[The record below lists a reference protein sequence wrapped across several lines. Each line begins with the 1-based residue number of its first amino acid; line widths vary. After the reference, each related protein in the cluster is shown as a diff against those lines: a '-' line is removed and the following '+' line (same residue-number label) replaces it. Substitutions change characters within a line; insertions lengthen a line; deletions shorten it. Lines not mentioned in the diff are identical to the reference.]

1 MSNFLKIAF
10 NLLDYW
16 ILILTMQYVCA
27 GWMNLSKRNV
37 AVGSCLSV
45 MGTTAAFFCPYNL
58 EYVIGMV
65 VVVAVSVCLFSS
77 KRLSDLLRFF
87 PAFFIYYF
95 LAVVPVA
102 LVQEIAGPVNIQL
115 VQQDGLREIM
125 KYAPDITLL
134 VLLLILRHVQVKYRL
149 KVHFSLREILGSIA
163 MLFFSIIDGAFIIM
177 LNRGQYE
184 PVWYYIYMFI
194 FVGGYCAG
202 VGYFVYCLIESR
214 VRIYR
219 QTFASC
225 ETEYLRMQLDSL
237 KEVKENEAE
246 VRKLRHD
253 LKNHL
258 AVLSSLC
265 AEGEYEEVKKYTEQL
280 GREALHSDIKI
291 PTGNQVADQ
300 VVASKRRICEEGGI
314 AFTFSGTMKNL
325 DALTAPDICGL
336 LANAYDN
343 AIEACRVY
351 QAGQAV
357 SQSQQPEAYIRTQ
370 VSTTRNYTVIE
381 IANPVWKAVPI
392 RGNRVSTSKKDKKAH
407 GYGIEI
413 MKQIAER
420 YNGSCTVRCDGKEF
434 QVKIV
439 LLT

>member
-1 MSNFLKIAF
+1 MNNFLKIAF

-27 GWMNLSKRNV
+27 GWMKLSRRNMV
-37 AVGSCLSV
+37 VGSCLSV
-45 MGTTAAFFCPYNL
+45 MGTTAAFFCPFNL
-58 EYVIGMV
+58 EFVISMV
-65 VVVAVSVCLFSS
+65 VVVAVSVCLFSA

-87 PAFFIYYF
+87 PALFIYYF

-115 VQQDGLREIM
+115 VQQDGLWEIM

-184 PVWYYIYMFI
+184 PMWYYIYMFI

-300 VVASKRRICEEGGI
+300 LVASK
-314 AFTFSGTMKNL
+314 SGSARK
-325 DALTAPDICGL
+325 AGL
-336 LANAYDN
+336 PLLF
-343 AIEACRVY
+343 
-351 QAGQAV
+351 
-357 SQSQQPEAYIRTQ
+357 PE
-370 VSTTRNYTVIE
+370 
-381 IANPVWKAVPI
+381 P
-392 RGNRVSTSKKDKKAH
+392 
-407 GYGIEI
+407 
-413 MKQIAER
+413 
-420 YNGSCTVRCDGKEF
+420 
-434 QVKIV
+434 
-439 LLT
+439 

>member
-1 MSNFLKIAF
+1 MTYFLKIVY

-16 ILILTMQYVCA
+16 ILILMMQYVCA
-27 GWMNLSKRNV
+27 GRMKLGRRNV
-37 AVGSCLSV
+37 WIGSCLSV
-45 MGTTAAFFCPYNL
+45 LGTVAAFFLPFYF
-58 EYVIGMV
+58 EFV
-65 VVVAVSVCLFSS
+65 VSLAATVALSVCLFSQS
-77 KRLSDLLRFF
+77 RLLDLLRFF
-87 PAFFIYYF
+87 PALFIYYF
-95 LAVVPVA
+95 LIIVPTA
-102 LVQEIAGPVNIQL
+102 LVQEVVVPNGIQL
-115 VQQDGLREIM
+115 TSKGGFWGLVS
-125 KYAPDITLL
+125 YVPDATLL
-134 VLLLILRHVQVKYRL
+134 VLLLILRHVQVKYRIR
-149 KVHFSLREILGSIA
+149 VHFSVGEILGSIA
-163 MLFFSIIDGAFIIM
+163 MLFFSIIDGAFIFM
-177 LNRGQYE
+177 LDRGQYE
-184 PVWYYIYMFI
+184 PVWYGIYMFI

-202 VGYFVYCLIESR
+202 VGYYVYWLTASR

-219 QTFASC
+219 QTYASC
-225 ETEYLRMQLDSL
+225 ETEYLRVQMDSL
-237 KEVKENEAE
+237 KEAKENEAE

-265 AEGEYEEVKKYTEQL
+265 EEGEYEEVKKYTEQL
-280 GREALHSDIKI
+280 GREALHSDLKI

-300 VVASKRRICEEGGI
+300 VVASKRRVCEEAGI
-314 AFTFSGTMKNL
+314 AFTFAGTMKNL

-343 AIEACRVY
+343 AIEACREY
-351 QAGQAV
+351 QAGL
-357 SQSQQPEAYIRTQ
+357 QSGQPEAYIRTQ

-381 IANPVWKAVPI
+381 IVNPVLKAVPI
-392 RGNRVSTSKKDKKAH
+392 RGNRVSTTKKDKKAH

-434 QVKIV
+434 QTKIV